1 MTIVPEQ
8 IAVTAKR
15 VAFIPG
21 AGEYAPDF
29 LRELGVVVDEVSED
43 QILRIDEMLKYDA
56 VLVGIRAVN
65 INDNMKYIMPA
76 LMEYVK
82 RGGTLVMQYN
92 TSRGLSTDELGPYP
106 LKLTRDRVTE
116 EDAEV
121 TILKVDSPVLTT
133 PNAVTAK
140 DFDGWVQERG
150 LYFPSER
157 DAKYDALLSMHDT
170 GEEPLDGSLLYAKY
184 GEGHYV
190 YCALSLFRELPAGV
204 PGGMKLMA
212 NMVSLGR

>member
-1 MTIVPEQ
+1 
-8 IAVTAKR
+8 
-15 VAFIPG
+15 
-21 AGEYAPDF
+21 
-29 LRELGVVVDEVSED
+29 
-43 QILRIDEMLKYDA
+43 
-56 VLVGIRAVN
+56 VN

-92 TSRGLSTDELGPYP
+92 TSRGLSTEELGPYP
-106 LKLTRDRVTE
+106 LTLGRDRVTE
-116 EDAEV
+116 EDAAV
-121 TILKVDSPVLTT
+121 TILKPQNPVLTT
-133 PNAVTAK
+133 PNPISQA

-157 DAKYDALLSMHDT
+157 DQRYEAVLSMHDT
-170 GEEPLDGSLLYAKY
+170 GEEPLDGSILYAKY
-184 GEGHYV
+184 GKGHYV